1 MPRKLCFYDLA
12 ELRTRYW
19 NGEPDARI
27 GRALGVHASV
37 IRRLIRGRGLRVRSQ
52 LEINQFLADEKTDA
66 EHCARCELM
75 RATKAAKA
83 RLRRDGVRPT

>member
-19 NGEPDARI
+19 NGEPEARI
-27 GRALGVHASV
+27 ARALQVDASV
-37 IRRLIRGRGLRVRSQ
+37 IRRLIKERGLRPRSC
-52 LEINQFLADEKTDA
+52 LESNQFLADEKTDA

-75 RATKAAKA
+75 RGVKAAKA